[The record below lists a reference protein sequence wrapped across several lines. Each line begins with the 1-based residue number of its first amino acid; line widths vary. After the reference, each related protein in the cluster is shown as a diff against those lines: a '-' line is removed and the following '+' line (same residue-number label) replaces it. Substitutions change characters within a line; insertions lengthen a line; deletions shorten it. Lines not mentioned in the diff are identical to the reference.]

1 MKASPEYQGILIVD
15 KPMGFTSHDVVAKLR
30 GIFRTRRIGHGGTLD
45 PMASGV
51 LPVFIGGATKAADF
65 AAAQDKSYWA
75 GFTLGS
81 ATDTQDITGTVVQ
94 RSDTRV
100 SEEEVR
106 EALRSFEGRQL
117 QQPPMYSAVQVNGQR
132 LYDLARKGV
141 EVERPSREIFLSA
154 IALERFDHETQ
165 KGVFSLTC
173 SKGTYV
179 RTIVHDCGLRL
190 GTLAAM
196 NSLIRTRAGVYPLEE
211 AFSLDEIQQAADEG
225 RLAELLHPTDS
236 IFEEY
241 PAVVLDE
248 PGWQRALNGAFIDPA
263 HAQGCPEE
271 CGTLCRVYYD
281 GQFQML
287 GRVDQLRKGGTALF
301 VHKNFR

>member
-75 GFTLGS
+75 GFTLGI

-117 QQPPMYSAVQVNGQR
+117 QQPPMLV
-132 LYDLARKGV
+132 
-141 EVERPSREIFLSA
+141 
-154 IALERFDHETQ
+154 
-165 KGVFSLTC
+165 
-173 SKGTYV
+173 
-179 RTIVHDCGLRL
+179 
-190 GTLAAM
+190 
-196 NSLIRTRAGVYPLEE
+196 
-211 AFSLDEIQQAADEG
+211 
-225 RLAELLHPTDS
+225 
-236 IFEEY
+236 
-241 PAVVLDE
+241 
-248 PGWQRALNGAFIDPA
+248 
-263 HAQGCPEE
+263 
-271 CGTLCRVYYD
+271 
-281 GQFQML
+281 
-287 GRVDQLRKGGTALF
+287 
-301 VHKNFR
+301 